1 MTNPLFSTY
10 RQGENRVTGSLL
22 AVFERI
28 SFALVEQIL
37 QQMLEEPEV
46 DLLTFTNQ
54 AARRAFGLSL
64 GVAEASEPTS

>member
-10 RQGENRVTGSLL
+10 SQGENRVTGSLL

-37 QQMLEEPEV
+37 QP
-46 DLLTFTNQ
+46 
-54 AARRAFGLSL
+54 
-64 GVAEASEPTS
+64 VA